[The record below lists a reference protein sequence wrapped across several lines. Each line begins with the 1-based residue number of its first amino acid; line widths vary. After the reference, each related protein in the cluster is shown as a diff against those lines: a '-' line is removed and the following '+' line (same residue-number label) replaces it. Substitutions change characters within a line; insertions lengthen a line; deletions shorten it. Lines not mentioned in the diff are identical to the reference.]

1 MTNFDSPL
9 ASRRIHANFTALRHR
24 AHELALALARVEPAW
39 TSLAPLGAIHSRLR
53 DLDTWLASLFDE
65 VPAGRLEADHS
76 MLFHDVYL
84 RVIAL
89 AQMLLRAVAQR
100 WAAATDL
107 ADASAAVDVLLDAF
121 APFICL
127 ADAALRRVVLQ
138 GEPIEVA
145 LASIEHEL
153 RA

>member
-1 MTNFDSPL
+1 MNDFDSH
-9 ASRRIHANFTALRHR
+9 RIARLRAELGALHNR
-24 AHELALALARVEPAW
+24 ADELGLALARLEPAW
-39 TSLAPLGAIHSRLR
+39 SPLAPLGAIHSRLR
-53 DLDTWLASLFDE
+53 DLDTWLASVFDE
-65 VPAGRLEADHS
+65 VPTAPLEDDHA

-89 AQMLLRAVAQR
+89 AQMLRRAAVQR
-100 WAAATDL
+100 WAAPDDL
-107 ADASAAVDVLLDAF
+107 VDASVAVDAVLDAF

-127 ADAALRRVVLQ
+127 ADAALRRVVLD
-138 GEPIEVA
+138 GEPLEVA